1 MIELDPSLIKPIDN
15 HLDATLSTI
24 NIFGEE
30 YKVDSETF
38 EKLMK
43 FEADEQKFFVKAKN
57 RKEKKFFHKK
67 KIYQF
72 GDWFILWKADL
83 DKFYRSL

>member
-1 MIELDPSLIKPIDN
+1 MIELDPSLITPIDFN
-15 HLDATLSTI
+15 LDATLSVI
-24 NIFGEE
+24 NILGEE
-30 YKVDSETF
+30 FKVDSETYD
-38 EKLMK
+38 KLMK

-57 RKEKKFFHKK
+57 RKEKKFFDKK

-72 GDWFILWKADL
+72 HDWFILHKSDL